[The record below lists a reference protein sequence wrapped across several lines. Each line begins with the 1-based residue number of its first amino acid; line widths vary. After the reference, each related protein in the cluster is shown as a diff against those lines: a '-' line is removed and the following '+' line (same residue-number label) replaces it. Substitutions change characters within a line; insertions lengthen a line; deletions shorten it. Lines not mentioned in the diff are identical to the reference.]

1 MWRSSLQ
8 MLLLLPTLLISQLL
22 LAQKDIKK
30 MPIQLAAITNM
41 DVGDPISYSPG
52 MFLDVGI
59 RLAGSSR
66 EKSKFGA
73 TQSVARTKDRDFYL
87 KPFLGFY
94 KREDYHTA
102 VMVGTDLTFRSTGA
116 GGFFWDANIGAGYMH
131 LFFNAPVYVF
141 ENGTFEEKKFQGYAN
156 VIAKGSVNFG
166 WDFGKANDGL
176 PIGVYT
182 GAGFFFRYPNNSNWV
197 RSPYLQLGIMYTL
210 KKDKK

>member
-1 MWRSSLQ
+1 MLRSSTKV
-8 MLLLLPTLLISQLL
+8 LLLLTSFFCSQSLM
-22 LAQKDIKK
+22 AQKDIKK

-52 MFLDVGI
+52 MFLDIGI
-59 RLAGSSR
+59 RIAGSST
-66 EKSKFGA
+66 EKNKFGSA
-73 TQSVARTKDRDFYL
+73 QGVVRTKDRDFYL

-166 WDFGKANDGL
+166 WDFGKANGGL